1 MVGPNACTLQMDHLP
16 TEDGGGSH
24 FVHEWYDVVHF
35 TIVRNSKL
43 LDGINVWPRDA
54 KLREAAGS
62 HGKKR
67 HEACISV
74 RLKCPL
80 VSERN
85 HTYPRLGSHELQ
97 GQATASVNVGHG
109 DIRERLCLPPDHRA
123 NIQVDQPQSTVARS
137 PRVSRVPITI
147 AKLAS
152 GSEELCRMPEMH
164 PAKTGADRV
173 VYERRRESSQPRTS
187 NDIASQREGRRGI
200 RDRHRLTCWKHP
212 PMFRSTAEEVS
223 TRGLT
228 VVQQLTWFRHNTWC
242 TVVILCPGTEG
253 RAVRQ

>member
-35 TIVRNSKL
+35 TIVRNGKL
-43 LDGINVWPRDA
+43 LDAMNVWPRDA
-54 KLREAAGS
+54 KLREAVGS

-67 HEACISV
+67 HEAYVSV

-80 VSERN
+80 VWETLRI
-85 HTYPRLGSHELQ
+85 LGSA
-97 GQATASVNVGHG
+97 ATYARTINGKSENVDHG
-109 DIRERLCLPPDHRA
+109 DIRERLFLPPDHRA

-137 PRVSRVPITI
+137 PRVSRVSITI
-147 AKLAS
+147 AKPAS
-152 GSEELCRMPEMH
+152 GSEEHCRMPEMH

-187 NDIASQREGRRGI
+187 NDMRPSARAGEGSGI
-200 RDRHRLTCWKHP
+200 VT
-212 PMFRSTAEEVS
+212 
-223 TRGLT
+223 G
-228 VVQQLTWFRHNTWC
+228 
-242 TVVILCPGTEG
+242 
-253 RAVRQ
+253 